1 VAILN
6 DSPNTYRLGRV
17 RRNRPTALA
26 VVGLL
31 AVLATLAVMIVLS
44 QAQSKSELLSNFR
57 LRGASSAT
65 FVSTDLSQQA
75 LREQQAAGKLLAGS
89 HVTPAQFQAVV
100 AAFGSEA
107 AVLLDDTGRV
117 LDVVPA
123 EPSLLGHLIAPS
135 YAHLSAAE
143 SGRTA
148 VSNVVPS
155 AVRGTPVTA
164 VAVPYASPYGR
175 RVFSAAYAPTDSA
188 LDVLVDHAIAYTQHE
203 VFLVD
208 GAGRLVASSPDARER
223 TLAAADPALSRAVA
237 RADLGAVT
245 GAKTRS
251 TFTVA
256 PVPGTSWRLVLAV
269 PNSHLY
275 ASLSGWTL
283 VVPWL
288 IFAVVAVMGAL
299 LVALLARSQADRTRL
314 ARLSAATERTART
327 DALTGLFNRRALTEH
342 LARDSARARRRG
354 EPLSALMIDLDRFK
368 ETNDRFGHEAGDR
381 VLCEFAGCLREVLR
395 AGDVYGRWGGD
406 EFLVLLP
413 ATDHGR
419 ALTTADRLQIAAAS
433 RDLTDIGLPDGVPL
447 SIGAATATHCT
458 PEDLVR
464 EADLAL
470 YEQKQ
475 MRRTELL
482 RPSPA

>member
-1 VAILN
+1 MATVN
-6 DSPNTYRLGRV
+6 DSNTYRLGRV
-17 RRNRPTALA
+17 RRNRPTVLA
-26 VVGLL
+26 SMGLL

-44 QAQSKSELLSNFR
+44 QGQSKSELLSNFR
-57 LRGASSAT
+57 LRGVSSAT
-65 FVSTDLSQQA
+65 FVATNLSQQA
-75 LREQQAAGKLLAGS
+75 VRERQAAGKLLAGS

-107 AVLLDDTGRV
+107 AVLLDHSGRV
-117 LDVVPA
+117 LDVVPQ
-123 EPSLLGHLIAPS
+123 ERSLIGQLIAPR
-135 YAHLSAAE
+135 YGHLSAAE
-143 SGRTA
+143 RGHPA

-164 VAVPYASPYGR
+164 VAVPYTTPFGR

-188 LDVLVDHAIAYTQHE
+188 LNALVEHAIAYRQHK

-208 GAGRLVASSPDARER
+208 GAGHLVASSPQAKGS
-223 TLAAADPALSRAVA
+223 TLVDPVLARAVA
-237 RADLGAVT
+237 GSDSGALAGERT
-245 GAKTRS
+245 PS

-256 PVPGTSWRLVLAV
+256 PVPGTSWRLILAV
-269 PNSHLY
+269 PDSRLY
-275 ASLSGWTL
+275 ASLAGWTL

-288 IFAVVAVMGAL
+288 IFAVVAIMGAL

-342 LARDSARARRRG
+342 LMRDSARARRRG

-368 ETNDRFGHEAGDR
+368 ETNDCFGHEAGDR
-381 VLCEFAGCLREVLR
+381 VLCAFANCLREVLR
-395 AGDVYGRWGGD
+395 GGDVYGRWGGD

-413 ATDHGR
+413 GTDEGC
-419 ALTTADRLQIAAAS
+419 ALTTADRLQTAAGLIELA
-433 RDLTDIGLPDGVPL
+433 DIGLPDGVPL
-447 SIGAATATHCT
+447 SIGTATCTHCS
-458 PEDLVR
+458 PDDLVR
-464 EADLAL
+464 DADLAL
-470 YEQKQ
+470 YRHKQ
-475 MRRTELL
+475 LRRSETF

>member
-1 VAILN
+1 M
-6 DSPNTYRLGRV
+6 
-17 RRNRPTALA
+17 
-26 VVGLL
+26 GLL

-44 QAQSKSELLSNFR
+44 QGQSKSELLANFH
-57 LRGASSAT
+57 LRGVSSAT

-75 LREQQAAGKLLAGS
+75 VREQQAAGKLLAGS
-89 HVTPAQFQAVV
+89 HVTPAQFQTVV

-107 AVLLDDTGRV
+107 AVLLDQSGRV
-117 LDVVPA
+117 LDVVP
-123 EPSLLGHLIAPS
+123 EERSLIGQPITPR
-135 YAHLSAAE
+135 YGHLSAAE
-143 SGRTA
+143 RGHPA

-164 VAVPYASPYGR
+164 VAVPYTTPFGR

-188 LDVLVDHAIAYTQHE
+188 LNALVEHAIAYKQHK

-208 GAGRLVASSPDARER
+208 GNGRLVASSPQAKGS
-223 TLAAADPALSRAVA
+223 TLAAVDSALARAVVGS
-237 RADLGAVT
+237 DT
-245 GAKTRS
+245 GAIAGERTPS

-256 PVPGTSWRLVLAV
+256 AVPGTSWRLILAV
-269 PNSHLY
+269 PDSRLY

-288 IFAVVAVMGAL
+288 IFAVVAIMGAL

-342 LARDSARARRRG
+342 LMRDSARARRRG

-368 ETNDRFGHEAGDR
+368 ETNDCFGHEAGDR
-381 VLCEFAGCLREVLR
+381 VLCAFADCLRKALR
-395 AGDVYGRWGGD
+395 SEDVYGRWGGD

-413 ATDHGR
+413 DTDEGC
-419 ALTTADRLQIAAAS
+419 ALATADRLQVAAGLVELAE
-433 RDLTDIGLPDGVPL
+433 IGLPDGVPL
-447 SIGAATATHCT
+447 SIGTATGLHRS

-464 EADLAL
+464 DADLAL
-470 YEQKQ
+470 YRQKQ
-475 MRRTELL
+475 LRRAQTTF

>member
-1 VAILN
+1 M
-6 DSPNTYRLGRV
+6 
-17 RRNRPTALA
+17 
-26 VVGLL
+26 GLL
-31 AVLATLAVMIVLS
+31 AVLGTLAAMIVLS
-44 QAQSKSELLSNFR
+44 QGQSKSELLSNFR

-75 LREQQAAGKLLAGS
+75 VREQQAAGKLLSGS

-100 AAFGSEA
+100 SAFGSEA
-107 AVLLDDTGRV
+107 AVLLDHAGRV
-117 LDVVPA
+117 LDVVPK
-123 EPSLLGHLIAPS
+123 EPSLIGQLIAPH
-135 YAHLSAAE
+135 YAHLSVAE
-143 SGRTA
+143 SGHPA

-155 AVRGTPVTA
+155 AVRRTPVTA
-164 VAVPYASPYGR
+164 VAVPYPTPFGR

-188 LDVLVDHAIAYTQHE
+188 LNALVEHAIAYKQHK

-208 GAGRLVASSPDARER
+208 GVGRLVASSPQAKGR
-223 TLAAADPALSRAVA
+223 TLEAVDPALARAVSGS
-237 RADLGAVT
+237 DLGAD
-245 GAKTRS
+245 AKTPS

-256 PVPGTSWRLVLAV
+256 SVPGTSWRLILAV
-269 PNSHLY
+269 PNSRLY
-275 ASLSGWTL
+275 ASLGRWTL

-299 LVALLARSQADRTRL
+299 LVALLVRSQADRTRL

-368 ETNDRFGHEAGDR
+368 ETNDCFGHEAGDR
-381 VLCEFAGCLREVLR
+381 VLCAFADCLRAVLR

-413 ATDHGR
+413 ATDDDC
-419 ALTTADRLQIAAAS
+419 ALTTADRLQVAAGS
-433 RDLTDIGLPDGVPL
+433 IDLADIGLPDGVPL
-447 SIGAATATHCT
+447 SIGAATATHLT

-470 YEQKQ
+470 YQQKQ
-475 MRRTELL
+475 LRHAGDL

>member
-1 VAILN
+1 M
-6 DSPNTYRLGRV
+6 
-17 RRNRPTALA
+17 LA
-26 VVGLL
+26 AAGLL
-31 AVLATLAVMIVLS
+31 VVLATLAAMIVLS
-44 QAQSKSELLSNFR
+44 QDQSRSQLLANFR
-57 LRGASSAT
+57 LRGVSSAT

-75 LREQQAAGKLLAGS
+75 LREQQAARRLLSGPN
-89 HVTPAQFQAVV
+89 VTPTQFQTVV
-100 AAFGSEA
+100 SAFGSEA

-117 LDVVPA
+117 LDVVPT
-123 EPSLLGHLIAPS
+123 EPSLIGQLIAPR
-135 YAHLSAAE
+135 YAHLSSAE
-143 SGRTA
+143 RGRTA
-148 VSNVVPS
+148 VSNVVHS

-164 VAVPYASPYGR
+164 VAVPYITPYGR
-175 RVFSAAYAPTDSA
+175 RVFSAAYTPIDSA
-188 LDVLVDHAIAYTQHE
+188 LDALVEHAIAYKAHQ

-208 GAGRLVASSPDARER
+208 GNGRIVASSPDVGDRK
-223 TLAAADPALSRAVA
+223 LAAADPKLA
-237 RADLGAVT
+237 RSLARSSSGPIAGAQT
-245 GAKTRS
+245 PS
-251 TFTVA
+251 TFTMA
-256 PVPGTSWRLVLAV
+256 SVPGTSWRLILAV
-269 PNSHLY
+269 PDSHLY

-283 VVPWL
+283 GLPWL

-314 ARLSAATERTART
+314 ARLSAETERTART

-342 LARDSARARRRG
+342 LARDSARARRRE

-381 VLCEFAGCLREVLR
+381 VLCAFADCLREVLR

-413 ATDHGR
+413 ATDHSR
-419 ALTTADRLQIAAAS
+419 ALTTADRLQGAAAGT
-433 RDLTDIGLPDGVPL
+433 DLADIGLPDGVLL

-475 MRRTELL
+475 VRRAELL

>member
-1 VAILN
+1 MAILTH
-6 DSPNTYRLGRV
+6 SPNTYRLGRV

-26 VVGLL
+26 AVGLL

-44 QAQSKSELLSNFR
+44 HDQSKSELLSNFR
-57 LRGASSAT
+57 LRGVSSAT

-75 LREQQAAGKLLAGS
+75 VREQQAAGKLLAGS

-107 AVLLDDTGRV
+107 AVLLDDSGRV
-117 LDVVPA
+117 LEVVPA
-123 EPSLLGHLIAPS
+123 EPSLIGQLIAPR
-135 YAHLSAAE
+135 YAHLSSAE
-143 SGRTA
+143 RGQRA

-164 VAVPYASPYGR
+164 VAVPYATPYGR
-175 RVFSAAYAPTDSA
+175 RVFSAAYAAADSA
-188 LDVLVDHAIAYTQHE
+188 LDALVDHAIAYKQHE
-203 VFLVD
+203 VLLVD
-208 GAGRLVASSPDARER
+208 GAGRLVASSPQTRDS
-223 TLAAADPALSRAVA
+223 TLAAADPSLARSVA
-237 RADLGAVT
+237 HSNIGVVA
-245 GAKTRS
+245 GAKTPS

-256 PVPGTSWRLVLAV
+256 PVPGTSWRLILAV
-269 PNSHLY
+269 PDSHLY

-368 ETNDRFGHEAGDR
+368 ATNDRFGHEAGDR
-381 VLCEFAGCLREVLR
+381 VLCEFADCLREVLR

-413 ATDHGR
+413 ATDYGR
-419 ALTTADRLQIAAAS
+419 ALTTSDRLQAAAAS

-475 MRRTELL
+475 LRRTELL